1 MGRVDQIYL
10 SKLNQVKTIIDSRLS
25 SSGISSADFTNILSN
40 TINKNSGGSR
50 PELFP
55 NGVDITKYRD
65 NENMKYLPGESMY
78 SDMMETVGK
87 EKGLDPNLIK
97 AVARIESQFKKNAL
111 SSAGAQGLMQL
122 MPGTAGDMGV
132 TDPYDARQNIE
143 GGTKYLKM
151 QMDRFGDLRLALAAY
166 NCGPNRVSRYGI
178 TDANDENQY
187 NRISDRVQN
196 YVDRVMKLYVEY
208 SDKSNA

>member
-10 SKLNQVKTIIDSRLS
+10 TKLNQVKTIIDSRLS
-25 SSGISSADFTNILSN
+25 SAGISSANFTNVLSK
-40 TINKNSGGSR
+40 TIDKNSGVSR

-78 SDMMETVGK
+78 SDMMEAIGK

-132 TDPYDARQNIE
+132 TDSYDARQNIE
-143 GGTKYLKM
+143 GGTKYLKK

-166 NCGPNRVSRYGI
+166 NCGPNRVARYGI
-178 TDANDENQY
+178 TDVNDENQY

-196 YVDRVMKLYVEY
+196 YVDRVMKLYVKY
-208 SDKSNA
+208 SDQSNA